1 MGILDFLDQAKQVVT
16 KWIVGTLDAQDI
28 DKLEELRDQ
37 ATDIFLETSLGKVIG
52 DQVITDAK
60 EGAQKIDLKSIKNDI
75 LGMVSQVMP
84 NIDLNVFKNMLTE
97 VHTSSGVT
105 PTYEL
110 SKQFVKYYQDTK
122 QDISIIPNPII
133 ASEGSGEDVPV
144 GEPSVLIEP
153 LPSGSIH
160 LPVSSPNVLNTETL
174 LKEIKRIRTGHI
186 IVSILIGVVGIIT
199 EVVSLGQIDAVH
211 EMMSIIYNLSPWSS
225 VYDQSIGMET
235 EANLL
240 RPYRFY
246 VESQNV
252 TNIPPLSDLITML
265 TREQLHAD
273 PIEARKIFN
282 RLLTYYGFSEFW
294 GNAYWGSHWVLPQ
307 TGALY
312 EMFGRGIIDI
322 DLLKKQLIINDNHP
336 DWIDKFVELS
346 QRIPSRTEAR
356 LISRVRRLT
365 DDKLDRILKAER
377 IHPDFLEDYRF
388 FLQNQELDTI
398 QLQELSRSKDLFIS
412 GYITEEAYKE
422 MLSNSVLSIAE
433 QEGSLRRDI
442 LDQLKDITDRDV
454 NSVITLFK
462 KQAKLGLK
470 EEPPLSIDRGNLDAL
485 LIPLIPNIA
494 VRDSRI
500 DNVMADIGL
509 DFDLEA
515 LDA

>member
-16 KWIVGTLDAQDI
+16 KWIIGTLDAQDI

-153 LPSGSIH
+153 LPSGSVH

-294 GNAYWGSHWVLPQ
+294 G
-307 TGALY
+307 
-312 EMFGRGIIDI
+312 
-322 DLLKKQLIINDNHP
+322 
-336 DWIDKFVELS
+336 
-346 QRIPSRTEAR
+346 
-356 LISRVRRLT
+356 
-365 DDKLDRILKAER
+365 
-377 IHPDFLEDYRF
+377 DYH
-388 FLQNQELDTI
+388 
-398 QLQELSRSKDLFIS
+398 
-412 GYITEEAYKE
+412 
-422 MLSNSVLSIAE
+422 
-433 QEGSLRRDI
+433 
-442 LDQLKDITDRDV
+442 
-454 NSVITLFK
+454 
-462 KQAKLGLK
+462 
-470 EEPPLSIDRGNLDAL
+470 
-485 LIPLIPNIA
+485 
-494 VRDSRI
+494 
-500 DNVMADIGL
+500 
-509 DFDLEA
+509 
-515 LDA
+515 